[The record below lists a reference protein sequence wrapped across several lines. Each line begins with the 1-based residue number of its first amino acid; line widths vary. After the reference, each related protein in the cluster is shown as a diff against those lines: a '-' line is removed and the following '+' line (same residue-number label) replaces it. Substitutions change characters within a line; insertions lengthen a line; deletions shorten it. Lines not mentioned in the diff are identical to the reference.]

1 MLYAE
6 NLDVLKSNWKNY
18 IDDGSEIEL
27 YLNTEHLDYI
37 DKIKSNAKYIG
48 QYHRKNGY
56 EIRECYNT
64 TCFCG
69 KVLIQLTLDTRD
81 NTYLDYVQYQV
92 WEWGYVLVPISWTVG
107 NPKDFYNNIIN
118 VGRMKYVEYSFRSY
132 GEPKLTRPKE
142 LKGIKGIGS
151 AEFIAKKC
159 NTQVFVEGNNVWI
172 KHTDYFSSIWRP
184 PVGERIDMPLSYYLK
199 KYFGKIKVK
208 KFVYSDS
215 WGSIIL
221 RNEAWI
227 RLDNLVPMCKYKEM
241 NYTQIAREILQ
252 QQKFVVSGMTDEVC
266 LEWERYWERVVKLV
280 RKNV

>member
-6 NLDVLKSNWKNY
+6 NLDVLKSNWKDY

-37 DKIKSNAKYIG
+37 DKIKSNTKYIG
-48 QYHRKNGY
+48 QYHKKNGY

-92 WEWGYVLVPISWTVG
+92 WEWEYVLVPISWTVG
-107 NPKDFYNNIIN
+107 TPKDFYNNIIN
-118 VGRMKYVEYSFRSY
+118 VDRMKYVEYSFRSY

-142 LKGIKGIGS
+142 LKGVKSIGS

-172 KHTDYFSSIWRP
+172 KHTDYFSPIWKL

-199 KYFGKIKVK
+199 KYFGKNKSE
-208 KFVYSDS
+208 KFIYPDS
-215 WGSIIL
+215 WGSIVL
-221 RNEAWI
+221 RNDAWI
-227 RLDNLVPMCKYKEM
+227 KLDNLVPMCRYKEM
-241 NYTQIAREILQ
+241 NHTQIAREILR
-252 QQKFVVSGMTDEVC
+252 QQKFVVGDMSDEVC

-280 RKNV
+280 RENV

>member
-6 NLDVLKSNWKNY
+6 NLDVLKSNWKDY

-27 YLNTEHLDYI
+27 YLNTEYLDYI
-37 DKIKSNAKYIG
+37 DKIKSNIKYIG
-48 QYHRKNGY
+48 QYHKKNGY
-56 EIRECYNT
+56 EIRECYST

-107 NPKDFYNNIIN
+107 TPKDFYNNIIN
-118 VGRMKYVEYSFRSY
+118 VDRMKYVEYSFRSY

-142 LKGIKGIGS
+142 LKGIKSIGS

-172 KHTDYFSSIWRP
+172 KHTDYFSPIWRP
-184 PVGERIDMPLSYYLK
+184 PAGEKIDMPLSYYLR
-199 KYFGKIKVK
+199 KYFGKNKSE
-208 KFVYSDS
+208 KFIYPDG
-215 WGSIIL
+215 WGSIVL

-227 RLDNLVPMCKYKEM
+227 RLNNLVPMCKYKEM
-241 NYTQIAREILQ
+241 NHTQIAREILR
-252 QQKFVVSGMTDEVC
+252 QQKFVVSGMNDEVC

-280 RKNV
+280 RENV